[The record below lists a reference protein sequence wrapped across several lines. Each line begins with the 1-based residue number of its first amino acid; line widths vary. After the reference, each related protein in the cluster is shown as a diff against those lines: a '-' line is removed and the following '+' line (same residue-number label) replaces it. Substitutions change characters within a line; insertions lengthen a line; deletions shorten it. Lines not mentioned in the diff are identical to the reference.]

1 MAGFIAAQR
10 AEYGVPHALACRAL
24 GVSQAWFYK
33 WRHGDGSPR
42 RARRRALSALVA
54 ALFARHRGTYGAPRI
69 TADLQEMGWR
79 VSQNTIAVIMAEQGL
94 RARAKRRRRGTTRP
108 GKGRWRAPDLV
119 KRDFTAQRVNQR
131 WFGDGTEIDTAE
143 GKLHLASVLD
153 VCSRRIVGFALSEHH
168 DAELAY
174 GSLAMAVAV
183 RGGQVGGVVLHTD
196 QGSEYTAGMFRAA
209 CARLGS
215 ANRWADRDRPWTTRS
230 SNRGTPPW
238 SSSCARAKN
247 SRPGQPLA
255 GGSRRGLMNTTAPV
269 GTPPSG

>member
-119 KRDFTAQRVNQR
+119 KRDFTARRVNQR

-143 GKLHLASVLD
+143 GKPHLARGLY
-153 VCSRRIVGFALSEHH
+153 VCSRRIVGFASERAPRRRAGLRLVG
-168 DAELAY
+168 D
-174 GSLAMAVAV
+174 GG
-183 RGGQVGGVVLHTD
+183 RGARGQVGGVEPPL
-196 QGSEYTAGMFRAA
+196 
-209 CARLGS
+209 
-215 ANRWADRDRPWTTRS
+215 RPRCNTRIQAVVATPRYGGEQWGDH
-230 SNRGTPPW
+230 RGGW
-238 SSSCARAKN
+238 RRRRGVRRCV
-247 SRPGQPLA
+247 RPVVRGCG
-255 GGSRRGLMNTTAPV
+255 GGSICGGSGRRSRGE
-269 GTPPSG
+269 